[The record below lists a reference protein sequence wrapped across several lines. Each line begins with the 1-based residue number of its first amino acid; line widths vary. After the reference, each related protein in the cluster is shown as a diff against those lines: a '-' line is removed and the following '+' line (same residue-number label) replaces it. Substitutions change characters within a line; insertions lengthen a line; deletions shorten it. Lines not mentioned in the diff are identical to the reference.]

1 MTPQQSPI
9 SPSVNVADLN
19 QFETTD
25 MSVIEVCVLWETYIL
40 HVSHIN
46 QNESFVL
53 TSENVTKDCNHFI
66 VESDVIGNLKELPVV
81 VNGYDGAKLITE
93 EGERL
98 IEQGKVYEAQFG
110 NLKITAKQVAQG
122 KKLAYATKHDKTMI
136 ATHLCSAFIVFAMM
150 FITNI
155 IVGHSNDSLLMQANQ
170 DDRLNELR
178 AFIQRQQER
187 QLEEQAP
194 VASSPSNIQQGA
206 SSAAHSGPSG
216 RLGSRQAPSR
226 NTRHAIRNNNEPPHL
241 TREAARNAV
250 ANRGIFVALGGPSA
264 VLGGNSGIVSPF
276 GGLTE
281 SGLDTQNANGNLN
294 GDSAGDSFG
303 YNGLGSS
310 GTGWGANGTQEN
322 IVGVGD
328 ITTRGNRNGETYG
341 IDRGTRLRSR
351 GNRGPIVRP
360 SAPTVVGLLS
370 PDSIRRIVLRNLA
383 QVTHCHEQGLI
394 QNPTLSGRV
403 VIRFVIGGQG
413 TILGSSVSESSL
425 AIPSVSE
432 CISNAV
438 RRWQFPAPE
447 GGGVVTVNYPFTLQQ
462 PE

>member
-1 MTPQQSPI
+1 MTTQQNLV
-9 SPSVNVADLN
+9 SPSVNIADLN

-25 MSVIEVCVLWETYIL
+25 MSVVEVCVLWGSSIL

-53 TSENVTKDCNHFI
+53 TSESVTKDCNHFI
-66 VESDVIGNLKELPVV
+66 VDSDVISNSKELPVV
-81 VNGYDGAKLITE
+81 VNGYDGAKIITD
-93 EGERL
+93 EGECL

-122 KKLAYATKHDKTMI
+122 KKLVYSTKHDKTML
-136 ATHLCSAFIVFAMM
+136 ATYLCSAFIVFATM
-150 FITNI
+150 FATNI
-155 IVGHSNDSLLMQANQ
+155 LVGYNNDRLLMQENQ

-187 QLEEQAP
+187 QPEEQ
-194 VASSPSNIQQGA
+194 VTVSSSSNIQQGA
-206 SSAAHSGPSG
+206 SSAAHSGASG
-216 RLGSRQAPSR
+216 QVGSRQAPSR

-250 ANRGIFVALGGPSA
+250 ASRGIFVALGGPSA

-281 SGLDTQNANGNLN
+281 SGLDTQSANGNLN
-294 GDSAGDSFG
+294 GDSVGDSFG
-303 YNGLGSS
+303 YNGLGSA
-310 GTGWGANGTQEN
+310 GTGWGANGTQES

-328 ITTRGNRNGETYG
+328 LNTRGNRNGETYG
-341 IDRGTRLRSR
+341 IERGTRLRSR
-351 GNRGPIVRP
+351 GNRGPSVRP

-394 QNPTLSGRV
+394 QNSTLSGRV

-413 TILGSSVSESSL
+413 TVLGSSVTESSL
-425 AIPSVSE
+425 SVPSVSE

-438 RRWQFPAPE
+438 RRWQFPTPE